1 MNGSPLLLVRPWAAS
16 VNPIALS
23 LALLGLALVAS
34 PCRSADLERVPL
46 RCRLDQ
52 GPWKPCVMTV
62 RQVGQLWSLELAGES
77 FAFRHDGRGQ
87 VTMRRGQASP
97 RVVNARWL
105 ADQTLCWDG
114 VCAQGALPLD

>member
-1 MNGSPLLLVRPWAAS
+1 MNGSPLLLVRPWAAR

>member
-1 MNGSPLLLVRPWAAS
+1 MNGSHLLLDRPWAS
-16 VNPIALS
+16 SLNLFVLS
-23 LALLGLALVAS
+23 LALLGLAVVAP

-52 GPWKPCVMTV
+52 GPWKACVMTV
-62 RQVGQLWSLELAGES
+62 TQVGQFWSLEVAGET

-114 VCAQGALPLD
+114 VCAQGAMPLD

>member
-1 MNGSPLLLVRPWAAS
+1 MNASPLLRRQQLACS
-16 VNPIALS
+16 IKFLGLS
-23 LALLGLALVAS
+23 LALLGLTSIAL

-52 GPWKPCVMTV
+52 GPWKECVMTIS
-62 RQVGQLWSLELAGES
+62 QVGQLWNLEMAGES
-77 FAFRHDGRGQ
+77 FAFRHDGRGR

-97 RVVNARWL
+97 RMVNARWL

>member
-1 MNGSPLLLVRPWAAS
+1 M
-16 VNPIALS
+16 NPIALS

-62 RQVGQLWSLELAGES
+62 SQVGQLWSLELAGES